1 VILKEQRFIV
11 TLQQLEIT
19 NILDDITELQSNFLI
34 SQPIEKRKALGQ
46 YYTGR
51 AVAEYMASLIDIPQ
65 EKKLTLLDAGAGSG
79 ILAACAALYCLDRG
93 CKNLHA
99 VLYELDNDVLP
110 SLEQTLKIICNVFKA
125 KKASFTYEIKCEDFV
140 LARADKNVF
149 NDYFDIA
156 VINPPYFKYSVT
168 SSPYAK
174 SASDLYHGDP
184 NIYASFI
191 AVAMASIKLK
201 GQLIAITPRSF
212 TNGLYFKGFREYLL
226 TNSSLNLIHIFKQ
239 RDKVFK
245 NKESAVLQEN
255 IICRYTK
262 GNASKSIM
270 IRSSNCDD
278 SIKHSEEAT
287 YPQDLIIDPSN
298 DQRLIRIPESSE
310 DANTLRAAE
319 SLSST
324 FESSGYFISTGRVVE
339 HRSRDFITQDNN
351 AVDRVPLYRPHN
363 ITPLLATWSGKH
375 KKDVSF
381 LLANGYEKYVIK
393 NSNYVLLKRFS
404 SKDEKRRL
412 VATIHLSSMGA
423 YDYIGFGN
431 KTNYIGV
438 TNEELDSPEAYGL
451 AAIFNSTFMDK
462 YFRCVSGNTQVNATD
477 IRVMKFPSRH
487 EVKDIGRQAKKL
499 TSITTEE
506 IDRIISSV
514 LCLNHCI

>member
-1 VILKEQRFIV
+1 M

-19 NILDDITELQSNFLI
+19 NVLDDIVELQSNFLI
-34 SQPIEKRKALGQ
+34 LQPNEKRKALGQ
-46 YYTGR
+46 YYTGNI
-51 AVAEYMASLIDIPQ
+51 VAEYMASLVEPTQ
-65 EKKLTLLDAGAGSG
+65 GKSLTLLDAGAGTG
-79 ILAACAALYCLDRG
+79 ILTACTALYVLNKG
-93 CKNLHA
+93 CTSLHS
-99 VLYELDNDVLP
+99 VLYELDSEVLP
-110 SLEQTLKIICNVFKA
+110 SLEQTLKIISNVFKL
-125 KKASFTYEIKCEDFV
+125 KKASFTYEIRCEDFV
-140 LARADKNVF
+140 LARTDKIQSEKP
-149 NDYFDIA
+149 FDIA
-156 VINPPYFKYSVT
+156 VINPPYFKYSAT
-168 SSPYAK
+168 NSPYAK

-184 NIYASFI
+184 NIYASFVAI
-191 AVAMASIKLK
+191 AMASIKPK

-212 TNGLYFKGFREYLL
+212 TNGLYFKGFRKYLL
-226 TNSSLNLIHIFKQ
+226 TNSSLNLIHIFKH

-245 NKESAVLQEN
+245 NKESSVLQEN

-262 GNASKSIM
+262 GNISKSII

-310 DANTLRAAE
+310 DASTLRAAE

-351 AVDRVPLYRPHN
+351 AVDSVPLYRPHN

-381 LLANGYEKYVIK
+381 LLNDGYEKYVIK
-393 NSNYVLLKRFS
+393 NNNYVLLKRFS

-423 YDYIGFGN
+423 YDSIGFGN

-438 TNEELDSPEAYGL
+438 INEELDSPEAYGL

-477 IRVMKFPSRH
+477 IRVMKFPSRQ

-506 IDRIISSV
+506 IDRIINSV
-514 LCLNHCI
+514 LRLNHCI

>member
-1 VILKEQRFIV
+1 V

-34 SQPIEKRKALGQ
+34 SQPIEKRKELGQ
-46 YYTGR
+46 YYTGPV
-51 AVAEYMASLIDIPQ
+51 VAEYMSSLILLPKG
-65 EKKLTLLDAGAGSG
+65 KKLTLLDAGAGTG
-79 ILAACAALYCLDRG
+79 ILVACAALYCLEHG
-93 CKNLHA
+93 CKSLHA
-99 VLYELDNDVLP
+99 VLYELDPDVLP
-110 SLEQTLKIICNVFKA
+110 SLEQTLKIIGNVFRT

-140 LARADKNVF
+140 LARSDKIEFKN
-149 NDYFDIA
+149 YFDIA
-156 VINPPYFKYSVT
+156 VINPPYFKYSAT

-184 NIYASFI
+184 NIYASFVGI
-191 AVAMASIKLK
+191 ALASIKAQ

-226 TNSSLNLIHIFKQ
+226 THSSLNLIHIFKK

-262 GNASKSIM
+262 SDVSKSII

-278 SIKHSEEAT
+278 NIKHSEEAT
-287 YPQDLIIDPSN
+287 YPTDLIIDPSN

-319 SLSST
+319 NLKST

-339 HRSRDFITQDNN
+339 HRSRDFITQDDN
-351 AVDRVPLYRPHN
+351 AVDSVPLYRPHN

-381 LLANGYEKYVIK
+381 LLDDGYEKYVIK

-412 VATIHLSSMGA
+412 VATIHLSSMGG
-423 YDYIGFGN
+423 YDSIGFGN

-438 TNEELDSPEAYGL
+438 INEELDSQEAYGL

-462 YFRCVSGNTQVNATD
+462 YFRCISGNTQVNATD
-477 IRVMKFPSRH
+477 IRVMKFPSRQ

-506 IDRIISSV
+506 IDRIINSV
-514 LCLNHCI
+514 LNLNHCI